1 MTSSW
6 VSLGASALMLFAA
19 TATGDRVMRALGAAP
34 RPAEGLLFALVIGL
48 GVHGTLLLV
57 LSAVGLVH
65 PAVLWAAVALPA
77 LAGRPLASRI
87 VEAFHAGRRTI
98 LACTAVERM
107 TLLAVGLTVAVVL
120 FVGALSPVTDWD
132 SQMYH
137 LQIPKQVLAAGRLHL
152 PADGSHLAFLGLFQ
166 FLYLPLLAI
175 DAVSGPSVL
184 NAAMTATIAVTLF
197 VTGRR
202 LFSTGSGLFAS
213 IAIWGSSSLLIV
225 GVTPRVDVA
234 VTAALAVTHWAV
246 LRAFDD
252 DAAWALPVAALA
264 GGVTAAMKYHALP
277 YLAALLPFALWAL
290 WRHSRGSSGERAR
303 IAATTFALAVAAIS
317 PWLVK
322 NIVFFGAPLFPFG
335 AEPRLVPF
343 LADITG
349 SFAIPADIPA
359 EALGAVGRAREPISL
374 GALLFRPGAL
384 TVEGEA
390 LSYTRNPLF
399 ALLPFALLFF
409 RDRRMLALA
418 LPGLAYLAFTLG
430 AFRHTNLRYIIP
442 ALPMLALC
450 ATEVLQ
456 RLTARIPNPRLV
468 TATLPLVAA
477 LCAIPALRAATSQ
490 VVSLPRAQ
498 VALGLW
504 QPETLLMQE
513 GPYRIARFADEVT
526 PPDAKILMLFEARG
540 FYFDRAVLQDNLL
553 TNWTILHRIGATDT
567 CLAGTGITH
576 VLLNEVM
583 PSYYGSRGA
592 SLDALSWNR
601 FPEFAQRCLE
611 PLGAFR
617 GEVLFRLRT
626 AAAP

>member
-6 VSLGASALMLFAA
+6 VSLGASALLLFSAA
-19 TATGDRVMRALGAAP
+19 ALGDRTIRTLGATP
-34 RPAEGLLFALVIGL
+34 RPAEGLLFSLVIGL
-48 GVHGTLLLV
+48 GILGTLLLI
-57 LSAVGLVH
+57 LSASGLVH
-65 PAVLWAAVALPA
+65 PAVLWTAVALPA
-77 LAGRPLASRI
+77 LGGRPVAARI
-87 VEAFHAGRRTI
+87 GDALHDCRSTL
-98 LACTAVERM
+98 LACTAIERM
-107 TLLAVGLTVAVVL
+107 TLLAVGVTIAIVL
-120 FVGALSPVTDWD
+120 FVGALAPVTDWD

-137 LQIPKQVLAAGRLHL
+137 LQIPKLVLEEGRLHL

-175 DAVSGPSVL
+175 DAASGPSVL

-197 VTGRR
+197 VAGRR
-202 LFSTGSGLFAS
+202 LFSTGSGIFAS

-252 DAAWALPVAALA
+252 DAAWALPVAAFA
-264 GGVTAAMKYHALP
+264 GGITAAMKYHALP
-277 YLAALLPFALWAL
+277 YLAALLPFAAWAL
-290 WRHSRGSSGERAR
+290 WRRSGVSNRERAK
-303 IAATTFALAVAAIS
+303 IATTALALAVAAIA
-317 PWLVK
+317 PWLAK
-322 NIVFFGAPLFPFG
+322 NVAFFGAPLFPFG

-343 LADITG
+343 LAEITG
-349 SFAIPADIPA
+349 SWAIPADIPA

-374 GALLFRPGAL
+374 SALLFRPGAL
-384 TVEGEA
+384 TVEWEA

-399 ALLPFALLFF
+399 ALLPFALFF
-409 RDRRMLALA
+409 LRDRRMVALA

-456 RLTARIPNPRLV
+456 RLAARIPNPRLV
-468 TATLPLVAA
+468 TTVLPLVAA
-477 LCAIPALRAATSQ
+477 LCAIPALRVAMVHVASI
-490 VVSLPRAQ
+490 PRAQ

-504 QPETLLMQE
+504 KPETLLMQE
-513 GPYRIARFADEVT
+513 EPYRMARFADEVT
-526 PPDAKILMLFEARG
+526 PKDAKILMLFEARG

-553 TNWTILHRIGATDT
+553 TNWTILHRVGATES

-576 VLLNEVM
+576 VLLNEVL
-583 PSYYGSRGA
+583 PSYYASRGA
-592 SLDALSWNR
+592 SLGAMSWDR

-617 GEVLFRLRT
+617 GEVLFRLRP